1 MFYNKLRRHALTLC
15 VIAALGVTTPYI
27 YGVHAESQNLSN
39 FQTMPASF
47 ADLVEKVQPA
57 VVSISISG
65 KATNSN
71 FTMEFPEFPKGSP
84 FEEFFR
90 RFQEQQPYGQRE
102 IPSPNTITAL
112 GSGFIISA
120 DGKVV
125 TNYHVIKDA
134 NEIHVTLH
142 DESKYTATIVGYD
155 EKTDLALL
163 QLDTKKNLPYVSFGD
178 SNKTRVGDWVIAVG
192 NPFGLGDTFTAGIL
206 SARGRDIN
214 SGPYDD
220 FLQFDAPINRGNSGG
235 PLFNNRGEVVGIN
248 TAIYSPTGGSVGI
261 GFAIP
266 ANTANGIIEQL
277 RDKGSVSR
285 GWLGVQIQPLTDE
298 IAESLGLSDTK
309 GALVADLLPESP
321 ARTAGVKVGDVII
334 AVDGQVIN
342 QFKDLPRF
350 IAKGKAGEVAKLTVW
365 RGNQQQMIA
374 VTLSN
379 MPADTQQVASSSNRF
394 DGETSTHDEVGLKLT
409 ALTEKARRQFQ
420 LSENTEGVLI
430 TDVANRSPAADVGL
444 QAGDVIVMVGQVKV
458 SNPAEVV
465 AKIKEA
471 EQTKRQSVLLLVD
484 RRGDQR
490 FITVKLQKA

>member
-1 MFYNKLRRHALTLC
+1 MRYSSLRRNTLALFI
-15 VIAALGVTTPYI
+15 VAALGSTVPYATTTL
-27 YGVHAESQNLSN
+27 ADTQNLSN
-39 FQTMPASF
+39 LQTMPASF

-57 VVSISISG
+57 VVSIAVES
-65 KATNSN
+65 KLATSR
-71 FTMEFPEFPKGSP
+71 FSTEIPEFPKGSP

-90 RFQEQQPYGQRE
+90 RFQEEQSTNPQGR
-102 IPSPNTITAL
+102 SPEKTVTGL
-112 GSGFIISA
+112 GSGFVIA
-120 DGKVV
+120 PDGKVV

-134 NEIHVTLH
+134 DGITVTLH
-142 DESKYTATIVGYD
+142 DESKYTATVIGFD

-163 QLDTKKNLPYVSFGD
+163 QIDAKKTLPYVSFGD

-235 PLFNNRGEVVGIN
+235 PLFNNQGDVVGIN

-266 ANTANGIIEQL
+266 ANTASTIIQQL
-277 RDKGSVSR
+277 RETGSVSR

-321 ARTAGVKVGDVII
+321 ARKAGVQVGDVVT
-334 AVDGQVIN
+334 AVDDKIIN
-342 QFKDLPRF
+342 QFKELPRF
-350 IAKGKAGEVAKLTVW
+350 IASGKAGEVVKLTIW
-365 RGNQQQMIA
+365 RGNKSQTVA

-379 MPADTQQVASSSNRF
+379 MPTDTQVAGNAFKLDKS
-394 DGETSTHDEVGLKLT
+394 GTVTHNELGLKLT
-409 ALTEKARRQFQ
+409 SLTEKMRKQHEVAETTQ
-420 LSENTEGVLI
+420 GVLI
-430 TDVANRSPAADVGL
+430 VDVANNSPAADVGL
-444 QAGDVIVMVGQVKV
+444 QAGDVIVMVGQMKV
-458 SNPAEVV
+458 SAPAEV
-465 AKIKEA
+465 IERIGEA
-471 EQTKRQSVLLLVD
+471 IQAKRQSLLLLID
-484 RRGDQR
+484 RQGDQR
-490 FITVKLQKA
+490 FITVKLQQT